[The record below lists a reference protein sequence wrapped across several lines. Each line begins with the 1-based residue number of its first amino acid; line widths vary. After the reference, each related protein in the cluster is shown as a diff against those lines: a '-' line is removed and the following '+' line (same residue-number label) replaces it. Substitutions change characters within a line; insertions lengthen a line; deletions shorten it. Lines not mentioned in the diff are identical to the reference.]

1 MQKFAC
7 WGQISAFLL
16 SFCDTFHLNQPSWP
30 ADFGFYDDA
39 GYLRIKLLH
48 HSIYRMIVGNISQ
61 LDAEVLDISHGGIAI
76 FQQGSYVLQQSA
88 GLAHDVSFINYVSQ
102 FVDARRA

>member
-7 WGQISAFLL
+7 RGQISAFLL
-16 SFCDTFHLNQPSWP
+16 SFCDTFHLNQPSWS

-48 HSIYRMIVGNISQ
+48 HSVYRMIVGNISQ
-61 LDAEVLDISHGGIAI
+61 VDDEVLAPTFS
-76 FQQGSYVLQQSA
+76 SSLPVWRTMSP
-88 GLAHDVSFINYVSQ
+88 S
-102 FVDARRA
+102 

>member
-7 WGQISAFLL
+7 RGQISAFLL

-61 LDAEVLDISHGGIAI
+61 VDDEVLDIIHGGIAI

-88 GLAHDVSFINYVSQ
+88 GLSYNIFFINYVSQ

>member
-16 SFCDTFHLNQPSWP
+16 SFCDTFHLNQPSWS

-39 GYLRIKLLH
+39 GCLRIKLLH
-48 HSIYRMIVGNISQ
+48 HSIYRMIVRNISQ
-61 LDAEVLDISHGGIAI
+61 VDDEVLDIVHGGIAI
-76 FQQGSYVLQQSA
+76 FQ
-88 GLAHDVSFINYVSQ
+88 
-102 FVDARRA
+102 